1 MYVKECENAEE
12 FRSKYQ
18 EKYSKLKIVPY
29 NVADL
34 HHSQDELH
42 KVIRQ
47 GLLKTWIKDF
57 LIQREGGHFF
67 LSIGKREGKIFGT
80 KMKRF
85 SV

>member
-34 HHSQDELH
+34 HKEGSEDVLDLHHSKDELH
-42 KVIRQ
+42 KVIKQ

-57 LIQREGGHFF
+57 LTQREAEGGTFCF
-67 LSIGKREGKIFGT
+67 LIYW
-80 KMKRF
+80 
-85 SV
+85 